1 MVPFPRYCHIYQEFI
16 DGNFTVNKNKIPFCA
31 VGVDHALEHI
41 NHVMKV
47 AGGLV
52 GTTQNASARER
63 FFLTAP
69 ELSRLSEEAH
79 EMSGSLTAT
88 RKQHHDLSRVVWTR
102 QEENILKLK
111 NVIVSFM
118 NPMMHKSEYLTNI
131 ITKMVMPT
139 QVQKDICNHD
149 EIGQQEY
156 VTFVEKR
163 INKNEV
169 NIWARMKKVQL
180 KMWKSIRKT
189 VKHKLADQRVE
200 MKDDRSL
207 FSRMLIV
214 AHSRPEVNLKKA
226 IGQHEFTSLPRA
238 LFAIDG
244 TLLPSTEKSKLMAI
258 LEELPN
264 QETTTSGQQTEVA
277 TEDGEQPEDISDVML
292 PPKKVAVIDGMAV
305 VHAMGKP
312 TWIKTCAN
320 WADHFIATL
329 ESKVEEYEE
338 IHLVFDRTKIILHS
352 LDAVQRRVITPNG
365 LVCFEHRI
373 WCARFTIGVT
383 AHF

>member
-1 MVPFPRYCHIYQEFI
+1 MTALETTDPDIYQEFI

-41 NHVMKV
+41 NRVMKV

-52 GTTQNASARER
+52 GITQNASARER

-88 RKQHHDLSRVVWTR
+88 QKQHHDLSRVVWTR

-118 NPMMHKSEYLTNI
+118 NPMMHKSEYLINI

-139 QVQKDICNHD
+139 QVQKDICNQD
-149 EIGQQEY
+149 EIGQQEN

-180 KMWKSIRKT
+180 KLWKSIRKT
-189 VKHKLADQRVE
+189 VKHKLADQIVE

-207 FSRMLIV
+207 FARMLIV
-214 AHSRPEVNLKKA
+214 ARSRPEVNLKK
-226 IGQHEFTSLPRA
+226 P
-238 LFAIDG
+238 
-244 TLLPSTEKSKLMAI
+244 
-258 LEELPN
+258 
-264 QETTTSGQQTEVA
+264 
-277 TEDGEQPEDISDVML
+277 
-292 PPKKVAVIDGMAV
+292 
-305 VHAMGKP
+305 
-312 TWIKTCAN
+312 
-320 WADHFIATL
+320 
-329 ESKVEEYEE
+329 
-338 IHLVFDRTKIILHS
+338 
-352 LDAVQRRVITPNG
+352 
-365 LVCFEHRI
+365 
-373 WCARFTIGVT
+373 
-383 AHF
+383 